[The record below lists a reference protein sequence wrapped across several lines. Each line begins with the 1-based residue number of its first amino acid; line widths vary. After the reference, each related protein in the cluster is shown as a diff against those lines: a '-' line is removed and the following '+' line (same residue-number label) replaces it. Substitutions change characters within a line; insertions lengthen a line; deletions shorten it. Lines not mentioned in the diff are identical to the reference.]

1 MSEVRLII
9 DSSSND
15 LTNKGENLIV
25 VPLTIS
31 FGGEDF
37 FDDEKLNITDFL
49 NKMDAN
55 NIAGKTACPS
65 IKEWLNAL
73 EGAEK
78 AIIITMTSQMS
89 GTYASALQAK
99 NMYLEKH
106 PNAEIIVVD
115 TRSAGPELSIVLQG
129 IQKLLKSD
137 YRWVDLDAAIAKMRT
152 KTHLLFVLQSL
163 HNLSL
168 NGRVAPALA
177 KVAKMLHINLIG
189 TASKEGKLEPLAKVR
204 GMKKVN
210 RELVK
215 QMEKLNY
222 QGGHVIV
229 DYCENE
235 DEAQNLKDKIL
246 VSYPDAEITLRPMR
260 GLCSFYAEKGGLMIG
275 FDENK

>member
-15 LTNKGENLIV
+15 LTNKNENLVV

-37 FDDEKLNITDFL
+37 YDDEKLNIPEFL
-49 NKMDAN
+49 QKMDAN
-55 NIAGKTACPS
+55 DVAGKTACPS
-65 IKEWLNAL
+65 IKEWLDAL
-73 EGAEK
+73 DGAEK
-78 AIIITMTSQMS
+78 AIIITMTSKMS

-106 PNAEIIVVD
+106 PNAQIIVVD
-115 TRSAGPELSIVLQG
+115 TRSAGPELSIVLHE
-129 IQKLLKSD
+129 IQKMLKGE
-137 YRWVDLDAAIAKMRT
+137 YRWVDLEEKIAKMRT
-152 KTHLLFVLQSL
+152 QTHLLFVLQSL

-177 KVAKMLHINLIG
+177 KVAKMLHINLVG

-215 QMEKLNY
+215 QMKNLNY
-222 QGGHVIV
+222 QGGQVII

-235 DEAQNLKDKIL
+235 SEAQNLKDKIL
-246 VSYPDAEITLRPMR
+246 EAYPDAEITLRPMR

-275 FDENK
+275 FHE

>member
-1 MSEVRLII
+1 MNEVRLII

-15 LTNKGENLIV
+15 LTNRDQNLIV

-37 FDDEKLNITDFL
+37 HDDEKLNIPDFL
-49 NKMDAN
+49 QKMDAN
-55 NIAGKTACPS
+55 DVAGKTACPS
-65 IKEWLNAL
+65 IKEWLDAL
-73 EGAEK
+73 DGTEK
-78 AIIITMTSQMS
+78 AIIITMTSKMS
-89 GTYASALQAK
+89 GTFASALQAK
-99 NMYLEKH
+99 NMYQEKH
-106 PNAEIIVVD
+106 PNSQIIVVD
-115 TRSAGPELSIVLQG
+115 TRSAGPELTIVTNE
-129 IQKLLKSD
+129 IQKMMQGE
-137 YRWVDLDAAIAKMRT
+137 YRWVDLEEKIAQMRT

-177 KVAKMLHINLIG
+177 KVAKMLHINLVG

-210 RELVK
+210 RELLK
-215 QMEKLNY
+215 QMKNFNY
-222 QGGHVIV
+222 AGGQVII

-246 VSYPDAEITLRPMR
+246 EEFPDANIILRPMR

-275 FDENK
+275 FHQ